1 MKNSTLKAA
10 NNSKIL
16 TLKENLKGEMGDG
29 EVLIS

>member
-16 TLKENLKGEMGDG
+16 TFKENLKGEMGDG